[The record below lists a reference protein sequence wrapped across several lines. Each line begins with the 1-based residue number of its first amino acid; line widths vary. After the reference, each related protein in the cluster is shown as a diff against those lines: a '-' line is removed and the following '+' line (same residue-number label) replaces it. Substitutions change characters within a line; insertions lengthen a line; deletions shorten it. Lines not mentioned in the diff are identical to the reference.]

1 MEAGLPEHRDDLA
14 ATSRVGTA
22 APTRLARALRAYP
35 LPTLSGPMRF
45 AVAVLGPLF
54 SALVQYTL
62 LPEPS
67 ISPFVFFYFSVAL
80 VSWLAGRGPGLLSVA
95 LSALVANYMFVQ
107 PHRDWALSRPSLTAT
122 ALFLISAAAVA
133 LLCASFRNA
142 LLVARQTAAV
152 LRRQGDLLRAKEA
165 ELIEADRRK
174 TEFLAMLSHE
184 LRNPLA
190 PIRNSLF
197 ILDRAVPGGDQARRA
212 QMVIDR
218 QVNHLARLVDDLL
231 DVTRI
236 SRGKTHLDVE
246 RLDLADLVAHTGEDH
261 RASFAKNG
269 LELEVRIPAR
279 PVWVKA
285 DRVRVAQL
293 VGNLLHN
300 ASKFTE
306 HGGKAT
312 VSLEEDPRL
321 GQAVIRVRDTGA
333 GIAPEMLPRIF
344 EPFIQADRS
353 LDRSRGG
360 LGLGL
365 ALVKGLAE
373 MHDGTVSVASEGL
386 GKGAE
391 FTVRLPLDSSA
402 APTEAEARE
411 ASQRAAS
418 RRVLVIE
425 DNVDAADTLQQ
436 VLELEGHAVEVAYTA
451 ESGLAK
457 ARAFRPEV
465 VFCDIGL
472 PGMDGYEV
480 ARAMRADPVLQATTL
495 VALTGYA
502 GPEDISRAREAGFHH
517 HVAKPPSYEEIE
529 RILAGVVSGAAEA
542 TAVH

>member
-1 MEAGLPEHRDDLA
+1 MEAGLPEHRDDHA
-14 ATSRVGTA
+14 APSSAGTA
-22 APTRLARALRAYP
+22 VSTRFSRALRAYP
-35 LPTLSGPMRF
+35 LPTLSGPMRY

-54 SALVQYTL
+54 SALVQYAL

-80 VSWLAGRGPGLLSVA
+80 VSWLAGRGPGLLSVV
-95 LSALVANYMFVQ
+95 LSALVANYMFVS
-107 PHRDWALSRPSLTAT
+107 PHRDWALSGPALTAI
-122 ALFLISAAAVA
+122 ALFLISAAAVS

-142 LLVARQTAAV
+142 LLAARRTAVV

-190 PIRNSLF
+190 PIRNSLY
-197 ILDRAVPGGDQARRA
+197 ILDRAAPGGDQARRA
-212 QMVIDR
+212 QRVIDR
-218 QVNHLARLVDDLL
+218 QVNHLARLVGDLL
-231 DVTRI
+231 DVVRI
-236 SRGKTHLDVE
+236 SRGKTHLKLE
-246 RLDLADLVAHTGEDH
+246 RLDVADLVAHTAEDH
-261 RASFAKNG
+261 RASFAHSG
-269 LELEVRIPAR
+269 LELEVRVPAR
-279 PVWVKA
+279 PIWVQA

-293 VGNLLHN
+293 VGNLLNN

-321 GQAVIRVRDTGA
+321 GQVAIRIQDTGA
-333 GIAPEMLPRIF
+333 GIAPEMLPRLF

-353 LDRSRGG
+353 LARSRGG

-365 ALVKGLAE
+365 AVVKGLAE
-373 MHDGTVSVASEGL
+373 MHAGTVSASSEGL

-402 APTEAEARE
+402 APTGTEPRE
-411 ASQRAAS
+411 APQSAPS

-425 DNVDAADTLQQ
+425 DNVDAADTLRQA
-436 VLELEGHAVEVAYTA
+436 LELRGHAVEVAYTA
-451 ESGLAK
+451 ESGLARV
-457 ARAFRPEV
+457 RASKPDV

-480 ARAMRADPVLQATTL
+480 GRAIRGDPALQATML

-502 GPEDISRAREAGFHH
+502 APEDIHRSREAGFQY
-517 HVAKPPSYEEIE
+517 HVAKPPSFEEIE
-529 RILAGVVSGAAEA
+529 RILMNAGSGAPEA